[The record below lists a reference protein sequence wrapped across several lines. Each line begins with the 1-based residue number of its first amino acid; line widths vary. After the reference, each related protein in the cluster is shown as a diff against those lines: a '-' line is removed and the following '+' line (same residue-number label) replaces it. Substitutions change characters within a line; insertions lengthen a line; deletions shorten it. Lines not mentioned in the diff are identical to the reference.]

1 MNIESNEFFF
11 LLLNFDFY
19 SNYVKQYAKSP
30 YLHIIR
36 IMNAPKF
43 YSGYLMSAFYT
54 LTNTQAHKH
63 FPRSGHLVR

>member
-1 MNIESNEFFF
+1 MNIESKRNDFF
-11 LLLNFDFY
+11 LFLNFDFY
-19 SNYVKQYAKSP
+19 SNYVKQ
-30 YLHIIR
+30 
-36 IMNAPKF
+36 